1 MSNQIIKQNCDG
13 KKSLVASI
21 FYCVDSKASFSYA
34 YKLKKKLSFLKLV
47 KPLKLSIDFI
57 FVLAWV
63 LKWRFTFAL
72 FHQWFLHN
80 KIGKETTWILK
91 FPSCYRSMVVF
102 TCFTGLNL

>member
-21 FYCVDSKASFSYA
+21 FHCVDSKASFSYVC
-34 YKLKKKLSFLKLV
+34 KLKKKLSFLKLL
-47 KPLKLSIDFI
+47 KPFKLSIDFI

-80 KIGKETTWILK
+80 KIGKGDDMNFKIPQL
-91 FPSCYRSMVVF
+91 
-102 TCFTGLNL
+102 L

>member
-1 MSNQIIKQNCDG
+1 MSNQIKKQNCDG

-57 FVLAWV
+57 FVLAWL

-72 FHQWFLHN
+72 FHQWFLHI
-80 KIGKETTWILK
+80 KIGKGDDMNFKIPQL
-91 FPSCYRSMVVF
+91 
-102 TCFTGLNL
+102 L

>member
-57 FVLAWV
+57 FVLACL

-72 FHQWFLHN
+72 SHQWFLHN
-80 KIGKETTWILK
+80 KIGKGDDMNFKIPQL
-91 FPSCYRSMVVF
+91 
-102 TCFTGLNL
+102 L